1 MNNSFRISAGYI
13 LQCARKSGSVMVD
26 RKKQG
31 RKQSMGSLVEVIARA
46 LVSKPDEVKVTEETD
61 GKEILV
67 KLQVADE
74 DIGKIIGKS
83 GRIAKAIRTVV
94 KAAAIKQNLR
104 VTVEIVEE

>member
-1 MNNSFRISAGYI
+1 
-13 LQCARKSGSVMVD
+13 MVD
-26 RKKQG
+26 GKIG

>member
-1 MNNSFRISAGYI
+1 
-13 LQCARKSGSVMVD
+13 
-26 RKKQG
+26 
-31 RKQSMGSLVEVIARA
+31 MGSLVEVIARA
-46 LVSKPDEVKVTEETD
+46 LVSKPDEVKVIEEKD
-61 GKEILV
+61 GKNILV

-104 VTVEIVEE
+104 VAVEIIEEDM

>member
-1 MNNSFRISAGYI
+1 
-13 LQCARKSGSVMVD
+13 
-26 RKKQG
+26 
-31 RKQSMGSLVEVIARA
+31 MGSLVEVIARA
-46 LVSKPDEVKVTEETD
+46 LVSRPDEVKVSEESD
-61 GKEILV
+61 GKNVLV

-104 VTVEIVEE
+104 VTVEIVEEEN

>member
-1 MNNSFRISAGYI
+1 
-13 LQCARKSGSVMVD
+13 
-26 RKKQG
+26 
-31 RKQSMGSLVEVIARA
+31 MGSLVEVIAKA
-46 LVSKPDEVKVTEETD
+46 LVSRPDEVIVTEETD
-61 GKEILV
+61 GREILV

>member
-1 MNNSFRISAGYI
+1 
-13 LQCARKSGSVMVD
+13 
-26 RKKQG
+26 
-31 RKQSMGSLVEVIARA
+31 MGSLVEVIARA
-46 LVSKPDEVKVTEETD
+46 LVSGPDEVKVTEETD

>member
-1 MNNSFRISAGYI
+1 
-13 LQCARKSGSVMVD
+13 
-26 RKKQG
+26 
-31 RKQSMGSLVEVIARA
+31 MGSLVEVIAKA
-46 LVSKPDEVKVTEETD
+46 LVSRPDEVVVTEETD
-61 GKEILV
+61 GKEVLV

-104 VTVEIVEE
+104 VTVEIIEE

>member
-1 MNNSFRISAGYI
+1 
-13 LQCARKSGSVMVD
+13 
-26 RKKQG
+26 
-31 RKQSMGSLVEVIARA
+31 MGSLVEVIAKA
-46 LVSKPDEVKVTEETD
+46 LVSRPDEVIVTEETD

-104 VTVEIVEE
+104 VTVEIGEE